1 LTSRFLKQALFI
13 GKDGQMKIEN
23 SHAVI
28 LGAGALGS
36 AVSEML
42 VRAGIGKLTIIDR
55 DYVEQSNLQ
64 RQQLYT
70 EEDAAKKLPK
80 AIAAEKRLKEINSHT
95 LIESIVEDI
104 NYHTVEKFIRG
115 ASILMDGTDNF
126 ETRMVINDA
135 AIKHHIPFLFGACV
149 GSYGL
154 SYPVIGEH
162 APCLHCL
169 IEKLPSQQ
177 ITCDTAGVISPIVQ
191 WVAAMQV
198 SQAMQ
203 ILAGKTVWPVL
214 RSFDIWKME
223 YAEVNVVAL
232 RNNSCPSCG
241 DDADFPYLSAQK
253 QTKAAVLCGRDA
265 VHIRPPIFKELDL
278 YGLSQ
283 RWKSLVENLIAN
295 PYLVSFHYDGYR
307 VILFKDGRAIIHGTS
322 EVSMAKSIYTKLIG

>member
-1 LTSRFLKQALFI
+1 MKQELFI
-13 GKDGQMKIEN
+13 GKDGQRNIEN

-80 AIAAEKRLKEINSHT
+80 AIAAKKRLKEISGYT

-104 NYHTVEKFIRG
+104 NYQTIEKFIHG
-115 ASILMDGTDNF
+115 ASILIDGTDNF
-126 ETRMVINDA
+126 ETRLVINDA
-135 AIKHHIPFLFGACV
+135 AIKHQIPFIFGACV

-154 SYPVIGEH
+154 SYPVVGGNV
-162 APCLHCL
+162 PCLHCL
-169 IEKLPSQQ
+169 IDKLPSQQ
-177 ITCDTAGVISPIVQ
+177 VTCDTAGVISPIVQ

-203 ILAGKTVWPVL
+203 ILSGKTILPVL

-223 YAEVNVVAL
+223 YVEMNVAKL
-232 RNNSCPSCG
+232 RNNSCPTCG
-241 DDADFPYLSAQK
+241 IEADFPYLSFRN
-253 QTKAAVLCGRDA
+253 QTKVAVLCGRDA
-265 VHIRPPIFKELDL
+265 VHIRPPMSKELDL
-278 YGLSQ
+278 YELSQ
-283 RWKSLVENLIAN
+283 QWKSLVVHLTAN
-295 PYLVSFHYDGYR
+295 PYLLSFHYDAYR

-322 EVSMAKSIYTKLIG
+322 EESVAKSIYAKLIG

>member
-1 LTSRFLKQALFI
+1 LTSRFLKQELFI
-13 GKDGQMKIEN
+13 GKEGQRNIQN

-28 LGAGALGS
+28 LGAGALGT

-70 EEDAAKKLPK
+70 EEDAEKKLPK
-80 AIAAEKRLKEINSHT
+80 AIAAEKRLKEISSYT
-95 LIESIVEDI
+95 VIEPIVEDI
-104 NYHTVEKFIRG
+104 NFHTVENFIRG

-126 ETRMVINDA
+126 ETRLVINDA
-135 AIKHHIPFLFGACV
+135 AIKHQIPFLFGACV

-154 SYPVIGEH
+154 SYPVIGENT
-162 APCLHCL
+162 PCLHCL
-169 IEKLPSQQ
+169 IEQLPSQQ

-203 ILAGKTVWPVL
+203 ILSDETIIPVL

-223 YAEVNVVAL
+223 YVEMNVAKL
-232 RNNSCPSCG
+232 RNDNCPTCG
-241 DDADFPYLSAQK
+241 KEANFPYLSSQN

-265 VHIRPPIFKELDL
+265 VHIRPPLPKELDL
-278 YGLSQ
+278 YELSQ
-283 RWKSLVENLIAN
+283 QWKSLAINIIAN
-295 PYLVSFHYDGYR
+295 PYLLSFHYGDYR

-322 EVSMAKSIYTKLIG
+322 EVSVAKSIYTKLIG

>member
-1 LTSRFLKQALFI
+1 MTSRFFKQELFI
-13 GKDGQMKIEN
+13 GKEGQRNIEN

-55 DYVEQSNLQ
+55 DYVEQSNLH

-70 EEDAAKKLPK
+70 GEDAVKKLPK
-80 AIAAEKRLKEINSHT
+80 AIAAMKRLKEISSHT
-95 LIESIVEDI
+95 RIESIVEEI
-104 NYHTVEKFIRG
+104 NCHTIEKFIEG
-115 ASILMDGTDNF
+115 ASILIDGTDNF
-126 ETRMVINDA
+126 ETRLVINDA
-135 AIKHHIPFLFGACV
+135 AIKRRIPFLFGACV

-154 SYPVIGEH
+154 SYSVVEEN

-169 IEKLPSQQ
+169 IDRLPSQQ

-203 ILAGKTVWPVL
+203 ILSGETVLPVL

-223 YAEVNVVAL
+223 YVEMNVAKL
-232 RNNSCPSCG
+232 KHTNCPTCG
-241 DDADFPYLSAQK
+241 KEASFPYLSQQN

-265 VHIRPPIFKELDL
+265 VHIRPPTPKGLDL
-278 YGLSQ
+278 YEFSQ
-283 RWKSLVENLIAN
+283 QWKSLVENLIAN
-295 PYLVSFHYDGYR
+295 PYLVSFHYNDYR
-307 VILFKDGRAIIHGTS
+307 VVLFKDGRAIIHGTS
-322 EVSMAKSIYTKLIG
+322 EVSVAKSIYTRLVG